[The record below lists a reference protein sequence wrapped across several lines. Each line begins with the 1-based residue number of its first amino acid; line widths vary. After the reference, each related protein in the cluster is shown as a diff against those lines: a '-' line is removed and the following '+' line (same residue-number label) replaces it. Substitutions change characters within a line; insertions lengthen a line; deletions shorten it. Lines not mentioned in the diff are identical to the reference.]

1 MVCFRGQKRLGH
13 AQIGLL
19 SGFNS
24 KFPTNISAPFI
35 WETPGITDKG
45 EKELYFVSCN
55 QAFFAL
61 IMYSNETFQYWQE
74 TSIFTLNILDFNL
87 TLFDGIKYIKRTQ
100 MHDITPSHGSGCSNV
115 G

>member
-1 MVCFRGQKRLGH
+1 MGAH
-13 AQIGLL
+13 
-19 SGFNS
+19 
-24 KFPTNISAPFI
+24 
-35 WETPGITDKG
+35 PGINLSLIKG
-45 EKELYFVSCN
+45 RKSFITVSCK

-74 TSIFTLNILDFNL
+74 TSIFTLNKLDFNL
-87 TLFDGIKYIKRTQ
+87 TLFDGIKYIKR